1 MMRMIGKKIC
11 GCLAAIL
18 AAGILTLALSPTALA
33 DTDESTLR
41 MAKEPDQLVLQ
52 LGVRWAGVEFQLRTD
67 AGLFPVPVVVN
78 ESGVLTMDLG
88 GSTTYT
94 LTCMDSTVPIPDPE
108 QSQTA
113 AESETPQMTA
123 QPEPTQPALD
133 PPVQQQAPMW
143 PAWRLREAHSSP
155 FKSQNAVSR
164 ITTSGKMT
172 RRNSPNTHQHTDPKA
187 SILGLNSSILVLKK
201 KV

>member
-1 MMRMIGKKIC
+1 MRMIGKKVC

-52 LGVRWAGVEFQLRTD
+52 LGVRWAGVEFELRTD
-67 AGLFPVPVVVN
+67 AGIFPVPVVVN

-94 LTCMDSTVPIPDPE
+94 LTCMDSTVPIPAPE
-108 QSQTA
+108 QSQA
-113 AESETPQMTA
+113 VAESEAPQATTTPESP
-123 QPEPTQPALD
+123 QPTPGPA
-133 PPVQQQAPMW
+133 QQQAPMW
-143 PAWRLREAHSSP
+143 PVTIFVAGLAAAAGAFAALQIAKRRQ
-155 FKSQNAVSR
+155 QNY
-164 ITTSGKMT
+164 
-172 RRNSPNTHQHTDPKA
+172 DDWEYDEEE
-187 SILGLNSSILVLKK
+187 
-201 KV
+201 

>member
-1 MMRMIGKKIC
+1 MMRMIGKKVC

-18 AAGILTLALSPTALA
+18 AAGTLMLALSPTALA
-33 DTDESTLR
+33 DTDESTFR

-67 AGLFPVPVVVN
+67 AGIFPVPVVVN

-108 QSQTA
+108 QSQA
-113 AESETPQMTA
+113 VAESEPPQVTA
-123 QPEPTQPALD
+123 PSESPQPA
-133 PPVQQQAPMW
+133 PAPVQQQAPMW
-143 PAWRLREAHSSP
+143 PVIIFVAGLAAAGGA
-155 FKSQNAVSR
+155 FAALQIVK
-164 ITTSGKMT
+164 
-172 RRNSPNTHQHTDPKA
+172 RRQQDYDDWA
-187 SILGLNSSILVLKK
+187 DDEEE
-201 KV
+201 

>member
-11 GCLAAIL
+11 GCFAAIL

-143 PAWRLREAHSSP
+143 PVTIFVAGLAAAGGA
-155 FKSQNAVSR
+155 FVTLQIAK
-164 ITTSGKMT
+164 
-172 RRNSPNTHQHTDPKA
+172 RRQQDYDFWEDDEEE
-187 SILGLNSSILVLKK
+187 
-201 KV
+201 